1 MKARSTPREVFMS
14 TKQITL
20 PFRSK
25 RVELRTDKN
34 ADLIGRS
41 YEEGDATITVIET
54 CLNDQYRVMVERDID
69 GHTWSMPA
77 WLMRLVFKETKR
89 KRAA

>member
-1 MKARSTPREVFMS
+1 MNTRQFA
-14 TKQITL
+14 L
-20 PFRSK
+20 PFRAK
-25 RVELRTDKN
+25 RFEPERDPN

-41 YEEGDATITVIET
+41 YEDGIATITVIET
-54 CLNDQYRVMVERDID
+54 SLNDSTRVMVQRDLD

-77 WLMRLVFKETKR
+77 WLMRLMFKEVKR

>member
-1 MKARSTPREVFMS
+1 MSAR
-14 TKQITL
+14 QITL
-20 PFRSK
+20 PFRA
-25 RVELRTDKN
+25 RRAEVGTDAN

-41 YEEGDATITVIET
+41 YDEGDATITVVET
-54 CLNDQYRVMVERDID
+54 CLNDPRRVMVERDID

-77 WLMRLVFKETKR
+77 WLMRLVLEETKR

>member
-1 MKARSTPREVFMS
+1 MSAR
-14 TKQITL
+14 QITL
-20 PFRSK
+20 PFRSR
-25 RVELRTDKN
+25 RVELGTDTN
-34 ADLIGRS
+34 AELIGRS

-54 CLNDQYRVMVERDID
+54 CLNDPCRVMVQRDID

-89 KRAA
+89 QRAA

>member
-1 MKARSTPREVFMS
+1 MSAR
-14 TKQITL
+14 QITL
-20 PFRSK
+20 PFRA
-25 RVELRTDKN
+25 RRAEPEANAN

-41 YEEGDATITVIET
+41 YEDGIATITVIET
-54 CLNDQYRVMVERDID
+54 CLNDPARVMVRRDID

-77 WLMRLVFKETKR
+77 WLMRLVFKEAKQ

>member
-1 MKARSTPREVFMS
+1 MSAR
-14 TKQITL
+14 QITL
-20 PFRSK
+20 PFRSR
-25 RVELRTDKN
+25 RVELEIDTN

-41 YEEGDATITVIET
+41 YEEGNATITVVET
-54 CLNDQYRVMVERDID
+54 CLNDSRRVTVERDLD
-69 GHTWSMPA
+69 GHVWSMPA

>member
-1 MKARSTPREVFMS
+1 MSAR
-14 TKQITL
+14 QITL

-25 RVELRTDKN
+25 RVELETDPN

-41 YEEGDATITVIET
+41 YEEGDGTITVVET
-54 CLNDQYRVMVERDID
+54 CLNDSRRVMVQRDLD
-69 GHTWSMPA
+69 GHVWSMPA
-77 WLMRLVFKETKR
+77 WLMRLVFKETQR

>member
-1 MKARSTPREVFMS
+1 MSAR
-14 TKQITL
+14 QITL
-20 PFRSK
+20 PFRGK
-25 RVELRTDKN
+25 RAEMYPDPN

-41 YEEGDATITVIET
+41 YEEGAATITVVET
-54 CLNDQYRVMVERDID
+54 CLNDQRRVMVQRDLD

-77 WLMRLVFKETKR
+77 WLMRLVFVETKR

>member
-1 MKARSTPREVFMS
+1 MSAR
-14 TKQITL
+14 QITL
-20 PFRSK
+20 PFRGK
-25 RVELRTDKN
+25 RTELYPDPN

-41 YEEGDATITVIET
+41 YEEGDATITVVET
-54 CLNDQYRVMVERDID
+54 CLNDERRVMVHRDID

>member
-1 MKARSTPREVFMS
+1 MSAR
-14 TKQITL
+14 QIAL
-20 PFRSK
+20 PFRSR
-25 RVELRTDKN
+25 RVELETDTN

-41 YEEGDATITVIET
+41 YEEGDATITVVET
-54 CLNDQYRVMVERDID
+54 CLNDSRRVVVQRDLD
-69 GHTWSMPA
+69 GHMWSMPA

>member
-1 MKARSTPREVFMS
+1 MSAR
-14 TKQITL
+14 QITL
-20 PFRSK
+20 PFRSR
-25 RVELRTDKN
+25 RVELETDTN

-41 YEEGDATITVIET
+41 YEEGNGTITVVET
-54 CLNDQYRVMVERDID
+54 CLNDARRVMVQRDID
-69 GHTWSMPA
+69 GHVWSMPA

>member
-1 MKARSTPREVFMS
+1 MSAR
-14 TKQITL
+14 QITL
-20 PFRSK
+20 PLKAR
-25 RVELRTDKN
+25 RVEAHKDSN

-41 YEEGDATITVIET
+41 YKDGIATITVVET
-54 CLNDQYRVMVERDID
+54 CLNDQSRVTVRRDID

>member
-1 MKARSTPREVFMS
+1 MSAR
-14 TKQITL
+14 QITL
-20 PFRSK
+20 PFRA
-25 RVELRTDKN
+25 RQADAQPDPN
-34 ADLIGRS
+34 HDLIGRA
-41 YEEGDATITVIET
+41 YEEGDAIITVLET
-54 CLNDQYRVMVERDID
+54 CLNDSLRVMVQRDLD

>member
-1 MKARSTPREVFMS
+1 MS
-14 TKQITL
+14 TRQITL
-20 PFRSK
+20 PFRSW
-25 RVELRTDKN
+25 RIESEHDPNL
-34 ADLIGRS
+34 DLIGRS
-41 YEEGDATITVIET
+41 YEDGDAVITVVET
-54 CLNDQYRVMVERDID
+54 CLNDHTRVMVERDID